1 MNTGCRGFTLI
12 EISLLLVV
20 VGILLIISMPN
31 QTDSLNHNN
40 KALAKAFLL
49 KVSVFQASYFLQNKE
64 YALNFKSL
72 GLSPSLAL
80 KEHYKLQLN
89 KVSEPSGLV
98 GYSIKAMPKKVVESQ
113 PLWINYLGQTSANW
127 DD

>member
-31 QTDSLNHNN
+31 QTDSLNHN

-49 KVSVFQASYFLQNKE
+49 KVSVYQTSYFMQNKE
-64 YALNFKSL
+64 YALNFKIL
-72 GLSPSLAL
+72 GLSPNVAL
-80 KEHYKLQLN
+80 KEHYKFQLN
-89 KVSEPSGLV
+89 TEREPSALI
-98 GYSIKAMPKKVVESQ
+98 GYSIKAMPKKLVESQ